1 MSSPTIIILALL
13 LFIAV
18 LNGKDILKYIE
29 WLRFKIRT
37 YFKQLEQNERN
48 NTTRKGSRGIHG

>member
-18 LNGKDILKYIE
+18 LNGNDIVNYFE

>member
-1 MSSPTIIILALL
+1 MSDPTIINIVLL

-18 LNGKDILKYIE
+18 LNGKDIAKYIE

-37 YFKQLEQNERN
+37 YFKKMQQNERN
-48 NTTRKGSRGIHG
+48 NTARKGSRGIHG

>member
-18 LNGKDILKYIE
+18 LNGKDIANYFE
-29 WLRFKIRT
+29 WLRFKIRA

>member
-18 LNGKDILKYIE
+18 LNGKDIANYFE

-37 YFKQLEQNERN
+37 YFKQMQNNERN